1 VIDFTTNTSGTA
13 ERSVVA
19 SCLLSRH
26 AQGTGVAGVIGLL
39 GRERIGNERPT
50 SAPAAVA
57 AAQAVA
63 YASAFAANGAGVDR
77 QKKQHLTMW
86 AFRGLEPWRDPA

>member
-1 VIDFTTNTSGTA
+1 VIDFITHTSGTA

-26 AQGTGVAGVIGLL
+26 GQGTGVAGANGLL
-39 GRERIGNERPT
+39 GKERVGNERPT
-50 SAPAAVA
+50 SAPAAGAV
-57 AAQAVA
+57 AQAVA
-63 YASAFAANGAGVDR
+63 CAPVFAANGAGVDR